1 LGKRNEKQMYKK
13 GNKSEKKTRGESYSV
28 LKKKTNN
35 NNNNNKICKK
45 WQFWKKRKTT
55 KLDYQPA
62 QYWRNKFDKDNF
74 LKKYIG
80 EFFFLKKNYKAKFS
94 TSLI

>member
-1 LGKRNEKQMYKK
+1 MKKNVQKRKQKP
-13 GNKSEKKTRGESYSV
+13 KKTRGESYSV
-28 LKKKTNN
+28 LKKKTKNN

-62 QYWRNKFDKDNF
+62 QYWKNKFDKDKF
-74 LKKYIG
+74 LKKYMG
-80 EFFFLKKNYKAKFS
+80 KHCSKTK
-94 TSLI
+94 TM

>member
-1 LGKRNEKQMYKK
+1 MKK
-13 GNKSEKKTRGESYSV
+13 KCIKKETKAKKKTRGESYSV
-28 LKKKTNN
+28 LKKKKNN

-80 EFFFLKKNYKAKFS
+80 EIFFLKKATK
-94 TSLI
+94 LISQPA

>member
-1 LGKRNEKQMYKK
+1 MYKK
-13 GNKSEKKTRGESYSV
+13 ENKSEKKTRGESYSV
-28 LKKKTNN
+28 LKKKTKKNN
-35 NNNNNKICKK
+35 KKICKK

-80 EFFFLKKNYKAKFS
+80 EFFLKKNYKAKFS
-94 TSLI
+94 TNLI

>member
-13 GNKSEKKTRGESYSV
+13 GNKSGKKTRGESYSV
-28 LKKKTNN
+28 LKKKTKNN

-74 LKKYIG
+74 FKKYIG
-80 EFFFLKKNYKAKFS
+80 EFFLYKKTTKLNS
-94 TSLI
+94 QPT

>member
-1 LGKRNEKQMYKK
+1 M
-13 GNKSEKKTRGESYSV
+13 TI
-28 LKKKTNN
+28 LKKK
-35 NNNNNKICKK
+35 
-45 WQFWKKRKTT
+45 KTT

-80 EFFFLKKNYKAKFS
+80 EFFFKKKTTKLNS
-94 TSLI
+94 QPT

>member
-1 LGKRNEKQMYKK
+1 MYKK
-13 GNKSEKKTRGESYSV
+13 GNKSGKKTRGKSYSV
-28 LKKKTNN
+28 LKKKTKNN

-45 WQFWKKRKTT
+45 WQFWKKKRKTT
-55 KLDYQPA
+55 KLYYQPA

-80 EFFFLKKNYKAKFS
+80 EFF
-94 TSLI
+94 